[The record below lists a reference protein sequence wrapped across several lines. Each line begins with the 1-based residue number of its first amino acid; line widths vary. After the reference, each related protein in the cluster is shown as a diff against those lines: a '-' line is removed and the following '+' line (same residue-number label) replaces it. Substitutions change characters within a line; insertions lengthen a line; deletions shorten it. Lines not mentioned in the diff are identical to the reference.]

1 MKFTFINIGEILQKE
16 QEILKADSNNK
27 WVFIIFPLLLG
38 ILCSFLFYTD
48 TKAVLGILTL
58 FLSIFIP
65 IFISLLATLISFVMN
80 KIKTRHNK
88 ERVPLI
94 KETFYN
100 ICYLIPVSLFLLVLS
115 LLMNLTIGDNCV
127 IYSNSF
133 ISPICNN
140 VFSIEITIRFIYI
153 YIIGIF
159 FYGGVAHLVMNILM
173 VTKRIFKLFDKEI
186 DLMTNAEDESF
197 SPKDISINSVI
208 DDEDIPG

>member
-127 IYSNSF
+127 I
-133 ISPICNN
+133 
-140 VFSIEITIRFIYI
+140 
-153 YIIGIF
+153 
-159 FYGGVAHLVMNILM
+159 
-173 VTKRIFKLFDKEI
+173 
-186 DLMTNAEDESF
+186 
-197 SPKDISINSVI
+197 
-208 DDEDIPG
+208 

>member
-173 VTKRIFKLFDKEI
+173 VTKRIFELFDKEI